1 MLARTLPVEPHPWPP
16 DTDFSVPSSIPGN
29 QSLLNKQLNPKQK
42 LRKSQMKILSCYA
55 KKDALKKKDRD
66 VKGTN
71 ISLTGLPLATE
82 GQYEHQK
89 IILLVDENS
98 LDEMGNYEFILKPE
112 TDWKLDAGQD
122 RGRGMGVGEQEPSLL
137 NA

>member
-1 MLARTLPVEPHPWPP
+1 
-16 DTDFSVPSSIPGN
+16 
-29 QSLLNKQLNPKQK
+29 
-42 LRKSQMKILSCYA
+42 MKILSCYA

-71 ISLTGLPLATE
+71 ISLTELPLATE